1 METFEERLAL
11 RRREKGI
18 SQKELG
24 DFLGVSR
31 WSVLN
36 YEAGKN
42 RPDFEGLIALADFF
56 EVSLDYLVGRS
67 DQRTPSSPS
76 N

>member
-1 METFEERLAL
+1 MATFEERLAFL
-11 RRREKGI
+11 RSEKGV

-67 DQRTPSSPS
+67 DQRASSSPS